1 MNELDSTFQQEYGG
15 YPCGDR
21 KVVKVGCIFP
31 IAERAA

>member
-15 YPCGDR
+15 HPCGDR